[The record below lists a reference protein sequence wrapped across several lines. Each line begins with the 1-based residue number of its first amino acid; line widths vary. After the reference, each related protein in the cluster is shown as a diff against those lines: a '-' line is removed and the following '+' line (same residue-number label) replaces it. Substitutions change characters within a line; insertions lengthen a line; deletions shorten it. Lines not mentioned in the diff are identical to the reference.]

1 MKVISAHTGN
11 VVELSE
17 LVRNGAV
24 VTKINE
30 QSLNVEFQAKNGVRS
45 ISGIWRIE
53 KVADSLGAFIV

>member
-17 LVRNGAV
+17 LERNGAV

-30 QSLNVEFQAKNGVRS
+30 QTLSVVFPAKNGVGS
-45 ISGIWRIE
+45 IGGIWRIE
-53 KVADSLGAFIV
+53 PDMRP